1 MLYMKKACKNNR
13 RQMEQ
18 LQEMIQ
24 DRLKKDGFDTYQA
37 LWLEQET
44 LCYIINYKE
53 KGRGGSFFL
62 SIESSAWRAGQIAEK
77 ILFVV
82 SRPFT
87 DFTYIKNIYEKKE

>member
-1 MLYMKKACKNNR
+1 
-13 RQMEQ
+13 MEQ

-44 LCYIINYKE
+44 LCYIINYKKKAE
-53 KGRGGSFFL
+53 EELLL
-62 SIESSAWRAGQIAEK
+62 SIESSARRAGQIAEK

-82 SRPFT
+82 SRPLT
-87 DFTYIKNIYEKKE
+87 DFTYIKNIYEKRSKALSAAEILF